1 MPIVKPF
8 MGSRKF
14 TAIIGDGTGATFAI
28 PATNFIDDTGT
39 AATVFPGSF
48 AYYVLSLNALV
59 QNVSYTILFYSNLN
73 NKMNIISNLYKIE
86 TIIFR
91 RRE

>member
-1 MPIVKPF
+1 

-14 TAIIGDGTGATFAI
+14 TAIIGDGTGTGATFAI

-39 AATVFPGSF
+39 AATAFPASF

-59 QNVSYTILFYSNLN
+59 QTADVSTLTATTI
-73 NKMNIISNLYKIE
+73 
-86 TIIFR
+86 TIPGGDVLDPATPVVV
-91 RRE
+91 EVVVVVN